1 MATGT
6 LFPFANLA
14 TGNVDN
20 RWDCAMIHV
29 QRQLIGLKHAEYVE
43 GESNC
48 TNTCGRAKA
57 SGRPPLMLI

>member
-1 MATGT
+1 MKIWYNITISIIMATGT

-29 QRQLIGLKHAEYVE
+29 QRQLIGLKHAEYD
-43 GESNC
+43 G
-48 TNTCGRAKA
+48 G
-57 SGRPPLMLI
+57 